1 MRRNNSSFPSFQWAT
16 MTENMRQFKGDNYKK
31 NRTFVI
37 GVADQSVL
45 ERSLNCKTD
54 KLPSFDRS
62 KGVIV
67 TWPNKHHELFI
78 NPAAPDHRDMVLEF
92 HEIFGIYL
100 PVDVLKK
107 YQSDHALARSVENP
121 LVGLV
126 KAQLIPQ
133 PANSTY
139 GASIE
144 KFRKGRKGLL
154 EYDGTVPGTLLDL
167 GKAMGFPMIGSDIEE
182 NLSVTVEMLLGSG
195 LAPAGDRAALTAC
208 VDEAMIDIIG
218 DS

>member
-1 MRRNNSSFPSFQWAT
+1 MKYLAF
-16 MTENMRQFKGDNYKK
+16 
-31 NRTFVI
+31 
-37 GVADQSVL
+37 
-45 ERSLNCKTD
+45 
-54 KLPSFDRS
+54 
-62 KGVIV
+62 
-67 TWPNKHHELFI
+67 
-78 NPAAPDHRDMVLEF
+78 
-92 HEIFGIYL
+92 YL